1 MQNED
6 YKEMLR
12 ILLKEEVRFIVVG
25 AHALGVHGFPR
36 ATGDID
42 IWIEP
47 TPFNAK
53 KVIRSL
59 TRFGVPFFDLN
70 NDFRKIKFAGRVLSS
85 FLKFDQ
91 KRRGMLFRAS
101 PSSGQELA
109 ALISRRH
116 GHWQPTSSVQ

>member
-1 MQNED
+1 VQNED

-59 TRFGVPFFDLN
+59 TRFGVPFFDLK
-70 NDFRKIKFAGRVLSS
+70 NDFRKIKFTGRVLSS

-91 KRRGMLFRAS
+91 KRREMLFRAS

-109 ALISRRH
+109 APISRRH